1 MGNPNG
7 VARIVV
13 QGSGLILKSSDI
25 TSKRFPQQNLRF
37 LKRACGRCD
46 RSYCRGEENRS
57 FVSLCKSVEPYR
69 SRTCM
74 SILIILLRSL
84 LLTSVLSFLAPL
96 LVFGILLLS
105 LSLSAHLPGLELFCC
120 AGETQVKDFLA
131 TFGSGQPVEGLLVI
145 SCTCSIVGIL
155 FDSYA
160 FYRDQILHSN

>member
-1 MGNPNG
+1 MGNPDLVG
-7 VARIVV
+7 RLVV
-13 QGSGLILKSSDI
+13 QVSSLILKSSDI

-37 LKRACGRCD
+37 LKRACGKRD
-46 RSYCRGEENRS
+46 RSYCIGEENRS

-74 SILIILLRSL
+74 SLLMILLRSL
-84 LLTSVLSFLAPL
+84 LLTSVLSFLAPS
-96 LVFGILLLS
+96 LVFGIILLG
-105 LSLSAHLPGLELFCC
+105 LSLSAHISGLAIFSHAAEM
-120 AGETQVKDFLA
+120 QVKDFLA
-131 TFGSGQPVEGLLVI
+131 TFGSGQPVDGLLVI